1 MSPTAGVQ
9 ITLALFDT
17 IFVVFDTFIRPDLF
31 GSLTENDA
39 TGGADMDR
47 PTRDLFCEENVDF
60 EGKPQNP
67 ILLPPPP
74 PPRPPY

>member
-1 MSPTAGVQ
+1 MDSCGVPLLFLQGVGMKKVQ
-9 ITLALFDT
+9 IKSWESLFDT

-47 PTRDLFCEENVDF
+47 PTRDFCREKCRF
-60 EGKPQNP
+60 
-67 ILLPPPP
+67 
-74 PPRPPY
+74 